1 MRHRK
6 IKRPLVPALVFTVAG
21 VLTGLMHAPLPQ
33 VLLPAAALGGIWLL
47 PMLSGRNKADK
58 SSLNVI
64 NIIIQGAVAIALKR
78 AIAMGRI
85 IVMIRIMA
93 IEKAVVMEKIV
104 ITMEACIFSY
114 SYFSYYFWLVLSQHI
129 SMKIMTIKYLVKNY
143 SVKSYL
149 RRKKQNMAVV

>member
-1 MRHRK
+1 M
-6 IKRPLVPALVFTVAG
+6 VPALVFTVAG
-21 VLTGLMHAPLPQ
+21 VLIGLMHVPLPP

-47 PMLSGRNKADK
+47 PMLSGRNESDK
-58 SSLNVI
+58 CNKH
-64 NIIIQGAVAIALKR
+64 NYKR
-78 AIAMGRI
+78 AVVMGRI

-93 IEKAVVMEKIV
+93 IEKAVVMKKIV
-104 ITMEACIFSY
+104 IAIEACIFSY

-149 RRKKQNMAVV
+149 RREKQNMAVV

>member
-1 MRHRK
+1 M
-6 IKRPLVPALVFTVAG
+6 VPALVFTVAG
-21 VLTGLMHAPLPQ
+21 VLIGLMHVPLPP
-33 VLLPAAALGGIWLL
+33 VLLPAAAFGGIWLL

-58 SSLNVI
+58 CNKHNHIRGCNYSLENSHSYG
-64 NIIIQGAVAIALKR
+64 QYYSYDKDYGYK
-78 AIAMGRI
+78 
-85 IVMIRIMA
+85 
-93 IEKAVVMEKIV
+93 KAVVMKKNV